1 MENIDI
7 KLKYDKK
14 NIVADA
20 IESVIG
26 KYSKKIS
33 NDRITL
39 QIREE
44 FVKTKNSFGS
54 TSITTVKAYEYGI
67 GSHKI
72 ELTHKNDKMNASL
85 TYDENNHDNG
95 IVEYSVINDLT
106 VNNGD
111 MEREYTHSCTGAYS
125 FYEYVTPR
133 IVETINN
140 RVDDTYERLV
150 AKYNDSLIELEHS
163 ELTHEHGIFDD
174 LVTVDSKNNV
184 YRKISN
190 EGKVSYSKS
199 ILPENLSSISAN
211 DGALYAQKLI
221 DSLDFIKIDELE
233 YSEKIAE
240 IMASR
245 AVMLSSEE
253 GRVGES
259 R

>member
-7 KLKYDKK
+7 KLKYNKN

-20 IESVIG
+20 IESTIG
-26 KYSKKIS
+26 KNSKKIS
-33 NDRITL
+33 NDRVTR

-54 TSITTVKAYEYGI
+54 TSETTINAYEYGI

-72 ELTHKNDKMNASL
+72 ELTHKSDKLNSSL

-95 IVEYSVINDLT
+95 IVEYSITNDLT
-106 VNNGD
+106 VNNGE

-133 IVETINN
+133 IVETISN
-140 RVDDTYERLV
+140 RVDDTYEKFV

-163 ELTHEHGIFDD
+163 EFTHEHGLFEDIVILDN
-174 LVTVDSKNNV
+174 KNNV
-184 YRKISN
+184 YRKTSN
-190 EGKVSYSKS
+190 EGKISYSKS
-199 ILPENLSSISAN
+199 MLPEDIKSISAN
-211 DGALYAQKLI
+211 DGVVFAQRLI
-221 DSLDFIKIDELE
+221 DSLDYIKIDELE

-240 IMASR
+240 IMTSR